1 MSMETHKHN
10 CPTCGS
16 ETAEEIVLESSA
28 TQSKQTKADLD
39 EIKENLSKGLSAIR
53 QEIPKV
59 PSNLDDVCK
68 LFPNMC
74 NQVNALYGERH
85 GHTKASK
92 ETAEEIIT
100 CEDCE
105 PKAKEEMMPTLAA
118 HYGYVLKEPEKAET
132 PEPAESKEEKV
143 EEKPEEKEKGIIDK
157 LKEGGSL
164 FGED

>member
-1 MSMETHKHN
+1 MTTENKKHL

-16 ETAEEIVLESSA
+16 ETEKEIKLESSA
-28 TQSKQTKADLD
+28 TQSEQTKLDLA
-39 EIKENLSKGLSAIR
+39 EIKSKLPA
-53 QEIPKV
+53 
-59 PSNLDDVCK
+59 NLDDVCK